1 MSPPTFT
8 SRCPNCSTKVY
19 LELGQTGQLIDCECG
34 SSFRATRNHKVTRLP
49 IASICMTIW
58 LIGTVTI
65 GIDTWKKPMGA
76 FNQIQDML
84 KDTQDQMQ
92 QNLNDAMK

>member
-1 MSPPTFT
+1 
-8 SRCPNCSTKVY
+8 
-19 LELGQTGQLIDCECG
+19 
-34 SSFRATRNHKVTRLP
+34 
-49 IASICMTIW
+49 MTIW